1 MHLEDS
7 DWFTLRSITY
17 YRQKNSLKKPSKAI
31 SCFSLP
37 NHILFPLNESEGLA
51 CQVYWPRVPTL
62 NPAHV
67 ILLLRRPLSRAL
79 SLLTVVILATGIAV
93 CSSARGNDVRT
104 IRIRP
109 VYVDTLE
116 AWNTILPYK
125 REARPR
131 IGLVL
136 SGGGARGLSQ
146 IGILKV
152 FERHN
157 IPIDFISATSLGAT
171 VGGLY
176 AAGYSPGE
184 LDSIAVHTNWDE
196 ILSLTEDTKRTELFV
211 DQKLAQ
217 DRSFLVI
224 RFDGFQPVL
233 PSAVSSG
240 QRLTN
245 YINMLVLQALYH
257 PNPGFDGLRIPF
269 RAVSTDLISGKRA
282 VLGEG
287 SLAEALR
294 ASATVPLVFN
304 PVETGGMQL
313 IDGGLLSNI
322 PVDVARDAGCDMVI
336 AVNSTSG
343 LRTEEEMKAPWQTA
357 DQIMGIM
364 MQLPNELQLEQA
376 DVVITPQIGRHP
388 ASDFKGVDSLIRA
401 GEDAAEALVPEILRR
416 YRQIQHANPEDTLAG
431 GEARVIV
438 EHTGGAVPDS
448 LWAAL
453 AGVPAGRAVTV
464 QGIRRALN
472 GFYEDGDYQD
482 VYADAS
488 TDSNEVRVLYT
499 LVENPV
505 LDSVE
510 VSGCRVVDAREILA
524 QFEPLVGKPINHRES
539 QRALENVVR
548 QYRTQGYSL
557 ARIDSVMFDADAGIL
572 HLVLNEG
579 IIGAISVVG
588 SERTEDVFVL
598 REFPLEPGDVFEVDK
613 AKLGITNINST
624 KLFEFVYL
632 EVSYLNRRPILK
644 IRLKERPTQ
653 LMRFGL
659 RADNERNLQASIDIR
674 DENFR
679 GSGLELGLTL
689 AGGGRNK
696 SAILEYKANRLFN
709 TLLTFNVS
717 GLFSIFD
724 TYQYADKPQTNP
736 LEFQRIRVGEYRER
750 RYGGRLIFGAQLERF
765 GNATVELSLQNVQ
778 IINLE
783 NLESLEQRYRLSKIR
798 IGTIVDSKDRD
809 PFPTT
814 GIGVKISYEFAFKG
828 LGSEVGY
835 NAFRFQYESYS
846 TFGGHHTIHPRL
858 TFGFADRTMP
868 LSEQFRLGGRESF
881 YGTNE
886 DDRRGRQLFVVN
898 MEYIYRLPFRIIFDT
913 YFSARYDL
921 GSISTIPEEIKF
933 STFRHGIGIQL
944 GFDTPVG
951 LAAFAV
957 GKSFYFVRDLPENPI
972 QEGPFHFY
980 FVVGYPL

>member
-1 MHLEDS
+1 VSPLPCRLLS
-7 DWFTLRSITY
+7 RSSFLLTI
-17 YRQKNSLKKPSKAI
+17 A
-31 SCFSLP
+31 
-37 NHILFPLNESEGLA
+37 
-51 CQVYWPRVPTL
+51 
-62 NPAHV
+62 
-67 ILLLRRPLSRAL
+67 ILL
-79 SLLTVVILATGIAV
+79 TGIAG
-93 CSSARGNDVRT
+93 CRSAWGYDTRT

-109 VYVDTLE
+109 EYVDTVR

-131 IGLVL
+131 VGLVL

-152 FERHN
+152 FEKHH

-176 AAGYSPGE
+176 AAGYSPEE
-184 LDSIAVHTNWDE
+184 LDSIAVHTNWDD
-196 ILSLTEDTKRTELFV
+196 ILSLTEDTRRTELFV

-224 RFDGFQPVL
+224 RFDGFEPVL
-233 PSAVSSG
+233 PSAVSTG

-245 YINMLVLQALYH
+245 YINMLVLQAVYH
-257 PNPGFDGLRIPF
+257 PNPGFDGLRMPF

-282 VLGEG
+282 VLGNG

-294 ASATVPLVFN
+294 ASATVPLVFS
-304 PVETGGMQL
+304 PVETDGMQL

-322 PVDVARDAGCDMVI
+322 PVDVARDAGCDLVI

-343 LRTEEEMKAPWQTA
+343 LRSEEEMKAPWQTA

-364 MQLPNELQLEQA
+364 MQLPNELQLKQA
-376 DVVITPQIGRHP
+376 DIVITPEIGRHA

-401 GEDAAEALVPEILRR
+401 GEAASEAMVPEILRR
-416 YRQIQHANPEDTLAG
+416 YRQIQHAGPEDTLARG
-431 GEARVIV
+431 DARVIMR
-438 EHTGGAVPDS
+438 HTGGAVSDS
-448 LWAAL
+448 LWTAL
-453 AGVPAGRAVTV
+453 TTLPANHAVTV
-464 QGIRRALN
+464 QGIRRVLT
-472 GFYEDGDYQD
+472 GLYESGAYQD
-482 VYADAS
+482 VYADVS
-488 TDSNEVRVLYT
+488 LDSNEVRVMYT
-499 LVENPV
+499 LIDNPL
-505 LDSVE
+505 LDSVDIA
-510 VSGCRVVDAREILA
+510 GCRVLDVRDLSA
-524 QFEPLVGKPINHRES
+524 QFRALVGARIHHDAA
-539 QRALENVVR
+539 QHALENVIR
-548 QYRTQGYSL
+548 EYRSQGYSL
-557 ARIDSVMFDADAGIL
+557 ARIDSVRFDADTGIL
-572 HLVLNEG
+572 HIIVNEG
-579 IIGAISVVG
+579 IIGDITVEG
-588 SERTEDVFVL
+588 SERTEDEFVL
-598 REFPLEPGDVFEVDK
+598 SEFPLDPGDVFEIEK
-613 AKLGITNINST
+613 ARQGITNINST
-624 KLFEFVYL
+624 RLFEFVYL
-632 EVSYLNRRPILK
+632 EVSYLNLRPILT

-689 AGGGRNK
+689 AGGSRNK
-696 SAILEYKANRLFN
+696 SAVLEYKANRLFN

-717 GLFSIFD
+717 ALFSIFD

-736 LEFQRIRVGEYRER
+736 HEFQRIRVGEYRDR
-750 RYGGRLIFGAQLERF
+750 RYGGRLTFGAQLERF
-765 GNATVELSLQNVQ
+765 GNATVELSLQNIQ

-783 NLESLEQRYRLSKIR
+783 NLESLEQRYRLSKVL

-814 GIGVKISYEFAFKG
+814 GIGMKISYEFAFKG

-835 NAFRFQYESYS
+835 NAFRFQYESYT
-846 TFGGHHTIHPRL
+846 TFGDRHTIHPKL
-858 TFGFADRTMP
+858 TFGFADKTMP
-868 LSEQFRLGGRESF
+868 LSEQFRLGGVESF
-881 YGTNE
+881 FGTNE
-886 DDRRGRQLFVVN
+886 DDRRGRQLLVVN

-933 STFRHGIGIQL
+933 STLRHGIGVEL

-972 QEGPFHFY
+972 QEGPFLFY
-980 FVVGYPL
+980 FVIGYPF